1 MTAQK
6 TVVVIGGSGFVGRH
20 LLARLVNAGLQVTAL
35 ARSSAA
41 ESGLRKIAGVRVV
54 RVKLESDEALSVC
67 LAGQAVVINLVGILH
82 ESREIDFD
90 AVHVA
95 FPRRLMHLCQA
106 AGVTQYLHM
115 SALNADAAKGPSR
128 YLKSRGEG
136 EDAVHHACGG
146 VMVTSFRPSI
156 IFGSGDNF
164 FGVFDRL
171 LDWMPVFP
179 VVCPQTRFA
188 PVCIDDV
195 VEAVYQVLERGA
207 DFNGQRLNL
216 CGPQIYTFKELVQ
229 FVARVTGRRRLVL
242 GLPDWLSR
250 WQALVMERLPGKLF
264 TRDNYRSM
272 QIDSVCAGN
281 NFSALGISPK
291 ALEDVMTPL
300 LARPR

>member
-54 RVKLESDEALSVC
+54 RVKLKSDEALSVC

-95 FPRRLMHLCQA
+95 FPRRLVHLCQA

-146 VMVTSFRPSI
+146 VTVTSFRPSI
-156 IFGSGDNF
+156 IFGPGDNF

-188 PVCIDDV
+188 PVCVDDV
-195 VEAVYQVLERGA
+195 VEAFYQVLERGA

-242 GLPDWLSR
+242 GLPDSLSR
-250 WQALVMERLPGKLF
+250 LQALVMERLPGKLF

-272 QIDSVCAGN
+272 QIDSVCAKN
-281 NFSALGISPK
+281 DFAALGISPK

-300 LARPR
+300 LTRPR

>member
-54 RVKLESDEALSVC
+54 RVKLESDEALSGC

-106 AGVTQYLHM
+106 VGVTQYLHM

-146 VMVTSFRPSI
+146 VTVTSFRPSI
-156 IFGSGDNF
+156 IFGPGDNF

-195 VEAVYQVLERGA
+195 VEAFYQVLERGA

-242 GLPDWLSR
+242 GLPDSLSR
-250 WQALVMERLPGKLF
+250 LQALVMERLPGKLF

-272 QIDSVCAGN
+272 QIDSVCAKN
-281 NFSALGISPK
+281 DFAALGISPK

-300 LARPR
+300 LTRPR

>member
-95 FPRRLMHLCQA
+95 FPRRLVHLCQA

-146 VMVTSFRPSI
+146 VTVTSFRPSI
-156 IFGSGDNF
+156 IFGPGDNF

-188 PVCIDDV
+188 PVCVDDV
-195 VEAVYQVLERGA
+195 VEAFYQVLERGA

-242 GLPDWLSR
+242 GLPDSLSR
-250 WQALVMERLPGKLF
+250 LQALVMERLPGKLF

-272 QIDSVCAGN
+272 QIDSVCAKN
-281 NFSALGISPK
+281 DFAALGISPK

-300 LARPR
+300 LTRPR

>member
-106 AGVTQYLHM
+106 VGVTQYLHM

-146 VMVTSFRPSI
+146 VTVTSFRPSI
-156 IFGSGDNF
+156 IFGPGDNF

-195 VEAVYQVLERGA
+195 VEAFYQVLERGA

-250 WQALVMERLPGKLF
+250 LQALVMERLPGKLF

-272 QIDSVCAGN
+272 QIDSVCARN
-281 NFSALGISPK
+281 DFAALGISPK

-300 LARPR
+300 LTRPR

>member
-1 MTAQK
+1 MTAQQ
-6 TVVVIGGSGFVGRH
+6 TVAVIGGSGFVGRH
-20 LLARLVNAGLQVTAL
+20 LLVRLVNAGLQVTAL

-41 ESGLRKIAGVRVV
+41 ESGLRKLAGVRVV
-54 RVKLESDEALSVC
+54 RVKLESDEALSAC

-95 FPRRLMHLCQA
+95 FPRRLAQLCQA

-115 SALNADAAKGPSR
+115 SALNADAAKGSSR

-146 VMVTSFRPSI
+146 VTVTSFRPSI
-156 IFGSGDNF
+156 IFGPGDNF

-179 VVCPQTRFA
+179 VVCPETRFA
-188 PVCIDDV
+188 PVCVDDV
-195 VEAVYQVLERGA
+195 VEAFYQVLERGA

-242 GLPDWLSR
+242 GMPDSLSR
-250 WQALVMERLPGKLF
+250 LQALVMERLPGKLF

-272 QIDSVCAGN
+272 QMDSVCGGDDFA
-281 NFSALGISPK
+281 ALGITPK

>member
-1 MTAQK
+1 MTAQQ
-6 TVVVIGGSGFVGRH
+6 TVAVIGGSGFVGRH
-20 LLARLVNAGLQVTAL
+20 LLVRLVNAGLQVTAL

-41 ESGLRKIAGVRVV
+41 ESRLRKLAGVRVV
-54 RVKLESDEALSVC
+54 RVKLESDEALSAC

-95 FPRRLMHLCQA
+95 FPRRLAQLCQA

-115 SALNADAAKGPSR
+115 SALNADAAKGSSR

-146 VMVTSFRPSI
+146 VTVTSFRPSI
-156 IFGSGDNF
+156 IFGPGDNF

-188 PVCIDDV
+188 PVCVDDV
-195 VEAVYQVLERGA
+195 VEAFYQVLERGA

-216 CGPQIYTFKELVQ
+216 CGPKIYTFKELVQ

-242 GLPDWLSR
+242 GLPDSLSR
-250 WQALVMERLPGKLF
+250 LQALVMERLPGKLF

-272 QIDSVCAGN
+272 QMDSVCGGDDFA
-281 NFSALGISPK
+281 ALGITPK

>member
-1 MTAQK
+1 MTAQQ
-6 TVVVIGGSGFVGRH
+6 TVAVIGGSGFVGCH
-20 LLARLVNAGLQVTAL
+20 LLVRLVNAGLQVTAL

-41 ESGLRKIAGVRVV
+41 ESGLRKLAGVRVV
-54 RVKLESDEALSVC
+54 RVKLESDEALSAC

-95 FPRRLMHLCQA
+95 FPRRLAQLCQA
-106 AGVTQYLHM
+106 SGVTQYLHM
-115 SALNADAAKGPSR
+115 SALNADAAKGSSR

-146 VMVTSFRPSI
+146 VTVTSFRPSI
-156 IFGSGDNF
+156 IFGPGDNF

-179 VVCPQTRFA
+179 VVCPETRFA
-188 PVCIDDV
+188 PVCVDDV
-195 VEAVYQVLERGA
+195 VEAFYQVLERGA

-242 GLPDWLSR
+242 GMPDSLSR
-250 WQALVMERLPGKLF
+250 LQALVMERLPGKLF

-272 QIDSVCAGN
+272 QMDSVCGGDDFA
-281 NFSALGISPK
+281 ALGITPK

>member
-95 FPRRLMHLCQA
+95 FPCRLMHLCQA

-195 VEAVYQVLERGA
+195 VEAFYQVLERGA

-250 WQALVMERLPGKLF
+250 LQALVMERLPGKLF

>member
-1 MTAQK
+1 MTAQQ
-6 TVVVIGGSGFVGRH
+6 TVAVIGGSGFVGRH
-20 LLARLVNAGLQVTAL
+20 LLVRLVNAGLQVTAL

-41 ESGLRKIAGVRVV
+41 ESGLRKLAGVRVV
-54 RVKLESDEALSVC
+54 RVKLESDEALSAC

-95 FPRRLMHLCQA
+95 FPRRLAQLCQA

-115 SALNADAAKGPSR
+115 SALNADAAKGSSR

-146 VMVTSFRPSI
+146 VTVTSFRPSI
-156 IFGSGDNF
+156 IFGPGDNF

-171 LDWMPVFP
+171 LDWMLVFP

-188 PVCIDDV
+188 PVCVDDV
-195 VEAVYQVLERGA
+195 VEAFYQVLERGA

-242 GLPDWLSR
+242 GMPDSLSR
-250 WQALVMERLPGKLF
+250 LQALVMERLPGKLF

-272 QIDSVCAGN
+272 QMDSVCGGDDFA
-281 NFSALGISPK
+281 ALGITPK

>member
-35 ARSSAA
+35 ARSSTA

-95 FPRRLMHLCQA
+95 FPCRLMHLCQA
-106 AGVTQYLHM
+106 VGVTQYLHM

-195 VEAVYQVLERGA
+195 VEAFYQVLERGA

-250 WQALVMERLPGKLF
+250 LQALVMERLPGKLF

-281 NFSALGISPK
+281 NFSVLGISPK

>member
-1 MTAQK
+1 MTAQQ
-6 TVVVIGGSGFVGRH
+6 TVAVIGGSGFVGRH
-20 LLARLVNAGLQVTAL
+20 LLVRLVNAGLQVTAL

-41 ESGLRKIAGVRVV
+41 ESGLRKLAGVRVV
-54 RVKLESDEALSVC
+54 RVKLESDEALSAC

-95 FPRRLMHLCQA
+95 FPRRLAQLCQA

-115 SALNADAAKGPSR
+115 SALNADAAKGSSR

-146 VMVTSFRPSI
+146 VTVTSFRPSI
-156 IFGSGDNF
+156 IFGPGDNF

-171 LDWMPVFP
+171 LDWMLVFP

-188 PVCIDDV
+188 PVCVDDV
-195 VEAVYQVLERGA
+195 VEAFYQVLERGA

-216 CGPQIYTFKELVQ
+216 CCPQIYTFKELVQ

-242 GLPDWLSR
+242 GMPDSLSR
-250 WQALVMERLPGKLF
+250 LQALVMERLPGKLF

-272 QIDSVCAGN
+272 QMDSVCGGDDFA
-281 NFSALGISPK
+281 ALGITPK

>member
-1 MTAQK
+1 MTAQQ
-6 TVVVIGGSGFVGRH
+6 TVAVIGGSGFVGRH
-20 LLARLVNAGLQVTAL
+20 LLVRLVNAGLQVTAL

-41 ESGLRKIAGVRVV
+41 ESRLRKLAGVRVV
-54 RVKLESDEALSVC
+54 RVKLESDEALSAC

-95 FPRRLMHLCQA
+95 FPRRLTHLCQA

-115 SALNADAAKGPSR
+115 SALNADAAKGSSR

-146 VMVTSFRPSI
+146 VTVTSFRPSI
-156 IFGSGDNF
+156 IFGAGDNF

-188 PVCIDDV
+188 PVCVDDV
-195 VEAVYQVLERGA
+195 VEAFHQVLERGA

-216 CGPQIYTFKELVQ
+216 CGPQIYTLKELVQ

-242 GLPDWLSR
+242 GMPDSLSR
-250 WQALVMERLPGKLF
+250 LQALVMERLPGKLF

-272 QIDSVCAGN
+272 QMDSVCGRDDFA
-281 NFSALGISPK
+281 ALGITPK

>member
-54 RVKLESDEALSVC
+54 RVKLESDEALSGC

-95 FPRRLMHLCQA
+95 FPRRLVHLCLA

-146 VMVTSFRPSI
+146 VTVTSFRPSI
-156 IFGSGDNF
+156 IFGPGDNF

-188 PVCIDDV
+188 PVCVDDV
-195 VEAVYQVLERGA
+195 VEAFYQVLERGA

-242 GLPDWLSR
+242 GLPDSLSR
-250 WQALVMERLPGKLF
+250 LQALVMERLPGKLF

-272 QIDSVCAGN
+272 QIDSVCAKN
-281 NFSALGISPK
+281 DFAALGISPK

-300 LARPR
+300 LTRPR

>member
-188 PVCIDDV
+188 PVCVDDV

-250 WQALVMERLPGKLF
+250 LQALVMERLPGKLF

>member
-95 FPRRLMHLCQA
+95 FPRRLVHLCQA

-146 VMVTSFRPSI
+146 VTVTSFRPSI
-156 IFGSGDNF
+156 IFGPGDNF

-188 PVCIDDV
+188 PVCVDDV
-195 VEAVYQVLERGA
+195 VEAFYQVLERGA

-242 GLPDWLSR
+242 GLPDSLSR
-250 WQALVMERLPGKLF
+250 LQALVMERLPGKLF

>member
-1 MTAQK
+1 MTAQQ
-6 TVVVIGGSGFVGRH
+6 TVAVIGGSGFVGRH
-20 LLARLVNAGLQVTAL
+20 LLVRLVNAGLQVTAL

-41 ESGLRKIAGVRVV
+41 ESGLRKLAGVRVV
-54 RVKLESDEALSVC
+54 RVKLESDEALSAC

-90 AVHVA
+90 AVHVV
-95 FPRRLMHLCQA
+95 FPRRLVHLCQV

-115 SALNADAAKGPSR
+115 SALNADAAKGSSR

-146 VMVTSFRPSI
+146 VTVTSFRPSI
-156 IFGSGDNF
+156 IFGPGDNF

-188 PVCIDDV
+188 PVFVDDV
-195 VEAVYQVLERGA
+195 VEAFYQVLERGA

-216 CGPQIYTFKELVQ
+216 SLIH
-229 FVARVTGRRRLVL
+229 
-242 GLPDWLSR
+242 
-250 WQALVMERLPGKLF
+250 
-264 TRDNYRSM
+264 
-272 QIDSVCAGN
+272 I
-281 NFSALGISPK
+281 
-291 ALEDVMTPL
+291 
-300 LARPR
+300 

>member
-54 RVKLESDEALSVC
+54 RVKLESDEALSGC

-95 FPRRLMHLCQA
+95 FPRRLVHLCQA

-146 VMVTSFRPSI
+146 VTVTSFRPSI
-156 IFGSGDNF
+156 IFGPGDNF

-188 PVCIDDV
+188 PVCVDDV
-195 VEAVYQVLERGA
+195 VEAFYQVLERGA

-242 GLPDWLSR
+242 GLPDSLSR
-250 WQALVMERLPGKLF
+250 LQALVMERLPGKLF

-272 QIDSVCAGN
+272 QIDSVCAKN
-281 NFSALGISPK
+281 DFAALGISPK

-300 LARPR
+300 LTRPR

>member
-1 MTAQK
+1 MTAQQR
-6 TVVVIGGSGFVGRH
+6 VAVIGGSGFVGRH
-20 LLARLVNAGLQVTAL
+20 LLVRLVNAGLQVTAL

-41 ESGLRKIAGVRVV
+41 ESGLRKLAGVRVV
-54 RVKLESDEALSVC
+54 RVKLESDEALSAC

-95 FPRRLMHLCQA
+95 FPRRLAQLCQA

-115 SALNADAAKGPSR
+115 SALNADAAKGSSR

-146 VMVTSFRPSI
+146 VTVTSFRPSI
-156 IFGSGDNF
+156 IFGPGDNF

-171 LDWMPVFP
+171 LNWMPVFP
-179 VVCPQTRFA
+179 VVCPETRFA
-188 PVCIDDV
+188 PVCVDDV
-195 VEAVYQVLERGA
+195 VEAFYQVLERGA

-242 GLPDWLSR
+242 GMPDSLSR
-250 WQALVMERLPGKLF
+250 LQALVMERLPGKLF

-272 QIDSVCAGN
+272 QMDSVCGGDDFA
-281 NFSALGISPK
+281 ALGITPK

>member
-1 MTAQK
+1 MTAQQ
-6 TVVVIGGSGFVGRH
+6 TVAVIGGSGFVGRH
-20 LLARLVNAGLQVTAL
+20 LLVRLVNAGLQVTAL

-41 ESGLRKIAGVRVV
+41 ESGLRKLAGVRVV
-54 RVKLESDEALSVC
+54 RVKLESDEALSAC

-95 FPRRLMHLCQA
+95 FPRRLAQLCQA

-115 SALNADAAKGPSR
+115 SALNADAAKGSSR

-146 VMVTSFRPSI
+146 VTVTSFRPSI
-156 IFGSGDNF
+156 IFGPGDNF

-188 PVCIDDV
+188 PVCVDDV
-195 VEAVYQVLERGA
+195 VEAFYQVLERGA

-242 GLPDWLSR
+242 GMPDSLSR
-250 WQALVMERLPGKLF
+250 LQALVMERLPGKLF

-272 QIDSVCAGN
+272 QMDSVCGGDDFA
-281 NFSALGISPK
+281 ALGITPK